1 MASDF
6 LHLYI
11 CLISSFC
18 SSIEFITMVNE
29 TLVGMLSSPWQTTST
44 SSLSLSQ
51 QMGQKRDVKRRQ
63 LIAYHY
69 NDRTRLAAVLRNQ
82 TLPVEIRV
90 G

>member
-6 LHLYI
+6 CIYTFVN
-11 CLISSFC
+11 LIFLQFNR
-18 SSIEFITMVNE
+18 IYNHGNE
-29 TLVGMLSSPWQTTST
+29 TLVGMLSSPWQLQAQVRCRYPNRWT
-44 SSLSLSQ
+44 
-51 QMGQKRDVKRRQ
+51 KRDVKRRQ